1 MKISEKEYLEA
12 VDKIGSQTVE
22 RVIRAYVDQLRMARP
37 AGVIK
42 QGADVGIY
50 FQPSIPWK
58 EFPVGVTLYLAP
70 LPVEDTYRTFE
81 FYNAIKGGHRI
92 NVADKYFEARP
103 HIVDSGAEKRALFE
117 AGFDRGYDVAN
128 KLYPGTE

>member
-92 NVADKYFEARP
+92 NVTDKYFEARP
-103 HIVDSGAEKRALFE
+103 GLGNDAGKRAAFE